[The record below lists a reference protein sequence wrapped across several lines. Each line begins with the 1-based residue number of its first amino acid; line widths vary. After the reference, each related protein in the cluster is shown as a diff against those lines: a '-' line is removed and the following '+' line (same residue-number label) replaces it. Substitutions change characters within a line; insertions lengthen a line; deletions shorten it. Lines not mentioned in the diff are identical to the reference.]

1 MGAYFNE
8 VIIIGDYHKRIEDIH
23 LKSGSIGVQ
32 VVVLCVNE
40 YYDKNGSRRTKPEH
54 IAIIGWGKTGD
65 ALASR
70 FGPGDKMLIRA
81 SLSGREFNERYY
93 TQVNANLVQH
103 FESHVSS
110 DAATKRKSEPEPVAI
125 EPDTGTAA
133 AKPKE
138 EDSDL
143 PF

>member
-1 MGAYFNE
+1 MSAHFNE
-8 VIIIGDYHKRIEDIH
+8 VLIIGDYHKRIEDIQ
-23 LKSGSIGVQ
+23 LKSGSVGVQ

-54 IAIIGWGKTGD
+54 IAVTGWGKTGEV
-65 ALASR
+65 LASR

-81 SLSGREFNERYY
+81 SLSGREYNERYY

-103 FESHVSS
+103 FEGHVSA
-110 DAATKRKSEPEPVAI
+110 DASSKRKREPEPVAS

-133 AKPKE
+133 TKPKE